1 MLRGQ
6 QRFALEM
13 LSNPL
18 QLAALCSGCGVTTGC
33 AMFALMF
40 LIFGGIDSYAGYP
53 LHHTEEAWTVGDTA
67 HARKRDLA
75 EHILAATVDYDG
87 TLAAACGSCAAD

>member
-1 MLRGQ
+1 
-6 QRFALEM
+6 
-13 LSNPL
+13 
-18 QLAALCSGCGVTTGC
+18 
-33 AMFALMF
+33 MFALMF
-40 LIFGGIDSYAGYP
+40 LVFGGIDSYAGYP

-87 TLAAACGSCAAD
+87 KLLQLAGFALPADDEPLAQSAPWARGSRCCATS